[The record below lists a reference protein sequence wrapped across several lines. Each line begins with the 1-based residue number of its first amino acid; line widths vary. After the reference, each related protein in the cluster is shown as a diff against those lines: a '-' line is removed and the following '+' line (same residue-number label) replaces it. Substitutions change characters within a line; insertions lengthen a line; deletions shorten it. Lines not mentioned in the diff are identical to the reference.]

1 MRLDHDWI
9 ASRIPHQLGMCL
21 LDEVIEWT
29 PASIRCR
36 SESHRAP
43 DNPLRSHG
51 RLGAA
56 CGIEYAAQAMATHQA
71 LLNGDSPFTARS
83 GFLAS
88 VRGVTLTVAWLDD
101 LETSIFAS
109 ATYVHSTEAM
119 VLYEFSVS
127 DATRVLLE
135 GRATIAFG
143 PAPAGQR
150 SGGTAS

>member
-9 ASRIPHQLGMCL
+9 ASRIPHQFGMCL

-29 PASIRCR
+29 PAGIRCR

-43 DNPLRSHG
+43 ENPLRAHG

-56 CGIEYAAQAMATHQA
+56 CGIEYAAQAMAVHQA
-71 LLNGDSPFTARS
+71 LLDADSRFASRS
-83 GFLAS
+83 GLLAS
-88 VRGVTLTVAWLDD
+88 VRGVTLAVARLDD
-101 LETSIFAS
+101 VESSIFAS
-109 ATYVHSTEAM
+109 ATCVHGDEAM
-119 VLYEFSVS
+119 VMYEFSVS

-143 PAPAGQR
+143 PAPAERR
-150 SGGTAS
+150 SAEAMS